1 MKRKAIFGS
10 SFVSLAL
17 LFIHITTIR
26 AYLNPASHFP
36 LKSMDKGDVQLYG
49 SFDRLARFRSRSAS
63 PTLTSAEAQQVD
75 SGNTNNSKPSN
86 SVVGLDEDIEIELP
100 RPLTSVQ
107 RSIRAATFWSKMAP
121 ILLNYNKLKQSIKS
135 NEDPRSSRYKALS
148 EQEVGQLW
156 EDAHNYGA
164 DILSSTI
171 QEMKGFY
178 VKTGQVISTRVD
190 LFPQQYID
198 KLQVL
203 QDSIDPIP
211 TALVKAIISKE
222 LLEGEPLS
230 KLFSSFD
237 EEPLG
242 SASIAQVHRAVLL
255 DGREVAVK
263 VQRPSE
269 EPKLRGDIAN
279 LKAITKTFR
288 DSLPVD
294 YYTVFCELEKA
305 LANELDFLVE
315 AQSMQKIAASIS
327 HTCDGKPAKAPLII
341 PAPIQGL
348 CTDRVLIMDFINGIP
363 LNKLGAKMKD
373 RKVEE
378 GSPEA
383 ILFANKL
390 LTSLTEAFARMIFG
404 PGFIH
409 GDPHPGNIFITEE
422 GDISLIDCGQ
432 VKQIPSIQKRRIAE
446 LVLYIDEYSTLSKE
460 IYGDTQMTDN
470 NYQDEVRAMFQGND
484 DNTFSSDIN
493 TNGKV
498 KTISD
503 STSTNNLNS
512 EIISSNNRL
521 NKAEES
527 LKVQQERLEEIQE
540 LISAKVKEFGVTFE
554 DGVVYKDAA
563 VAVAMLLFA
572 EKGIVLP
579 GGYSGEELSP
589 NSPLRCI
596 SSFPQE
602 LVMLGRATVL
612 CKGIASKLQVRW
624 NIANK
629 FAPAAKQCIELLDEK
644 QGNVLPIYA
653 KDNSNTVK
661 QRNMAADSKKGSS
674 GKVEDSIERNRVKFY
689 EVKTLFF
696 EWAMGKV
703 FSTAPRRVKQ
713 YLLKREARKIQ
724 KAAEEN

>member
-1 MKRKAIFGS
+1 MKIS
-10 SFVSLAL
+10 SCGLSLFCFAL
-17 LFIHITTIR
+17 FLIDLHSIR
-26 AYLNPASHFP
+26 AYLTPTSCHSFKDATRR
-36 LKSMDKGDVQLYG
+36 GVQFDG
-49 SFDRLARFRSRSAS
+49 TFDRLAHFRSRSTS
-63 PTLTSAEAQQVD
+63 PALTSTDTYAD
-75 SGNTNNSKPSN
+75 TSNDNNNNFNNNS
-86 SVVGLDEDIEIELP
+86 VDLDENFDIELP
-100 RPLTSVQ
+100 SPLTPVQ

-121 ILLNYNKLKQSIKS
+121 ILLNYNKVKRSIKS
-135 NEDPRSSRYKALS
+135 NEDPSSPRYKALS
-148 EQEVGQLW
+148 EEEVGKIW
-156 EDAHNYGA
+156 DDAHDYGA
-164 DILSSTI
+164 DILSKTI

-211 TALVKAIISKE
+211 TALVKAIISKD

-242 SASIAQVHRAVLL
+242 SASIAQVHHAVLL

-327 HTCDGKPAKAPLII
+327 HTCDGKPAKPPLII

-363 LNKLGAKMKD
+363 LNKLGEKMKD

-409 GDPHPGNIFITEE
+409 GDPHPGNIFITEGGE
-422 GDISLIDCGQ
+422 ISLIDCGQ

-446 LVLYIDEYSTLSKE
+446 LVLYIDEYSKVSKE
-460 IYGDTQMTDN
+460 VYGDSQMNDN
-470 NYQDEVRAMFQGND
+470 NYQDEVRAMFQGSD
-484 DNTFSSDIN
+484 ENTFRSKLTNEKGTAKVVSVPSSE
-493 TNGKV
+493 
-498 KTISD
+498 
-503 STSTNNLNS
+503 STSSSPNINS
-512 EIISSNNRL
+512 KIIS
-521 NKAEES
+521 EES
-527 LKVQQERLEEIQE
+527 FNVKKERLLELEE
-540 LISAKVKEFGVTFE
+540 LMSAKVKEFGVTFE
-554 DGVVYKDAA
+554 DDVVYKDAA

-579 GGYSGEELSP
+579 GNYSGEELSP
-589 NSPLRCI
+589 NSPLRYI
-596 SSFPQE
+596 TSFPQE

-612 CKGIASKLQVRW
+612 CKGIASRLQVRW

-644 QGNVLPIYA
+644 RGNVLPIYA
-653 KDNSNTVK
+653 KENNNNLTMK
-661 QRNMAADSKKGSS
+661 QRSKAATGDKSSS
-674 GKVEDSIERNRVKFY
+674 GKVEDSIEKNRVKFY
-689 EVKTLFF
+689 EVKSLFL
-696 EWAMGKV
+696 EWAMGKL
-703 FSTAPRRVKQ
+703 FSSAPQRVKR
-713 YLLKREARKIQ
+713 YLLKREARKIE
-724 KAAEEN
+724 KATDQN